1 MYPTLAHWLRLT
13 HGQSFHDLEEEE
25 VYVSFVPSGDKK
37 VLTVHRGNVLVI
49 ETELTEA
56 KIRKLLRELVKIL

>member
-1 MYPTLAHWLRLT
+1 MYA
-13 HGQSFHDLEEEE
+13 SFHKVMEKQKEEEE

>member
-1 MYPTLAHWLRLT
+1 MSSREEMYA
-13 HGQSFHDLEEEE
+13 SFHKVMEKKKEEEE
-25 VYVSFVPSGDKK
+25 VYVSFVPSGNKK

-56 KIRKLLRELVKIL
+56 KVRKLLRELVKIL

>member
-1 MYPTLAHWLRLT
+1 MSSREEMYS
-13 HGQSFHDLEEEE
+13 SFHKVMEKQKEEEE
-25 VYVSFVPSGDKK
+25 VYVSFVPSGEKK

>member
-1 MYPTLAHWLRLT
+1 MYA
-13 HGQSFHDLEEEE
+13 SFHKVMEKQKEEEE
-25 VYVSFVPSGDKK
+25 VYVSFVPSGEKK

>member
-1 MYPTLAHWLRLT
+1 MYA
-13 HGQSFHDLEEEE
+13 SFHKVMEKKKEEEE
-25 VYVSFVPSGDKK
+25 GDVSFVPSGDKK

>member
-1 MYPTLAHWLRLT
+1 MSSREEMYA
-13 HGQSFHDLEEEE
+13 SFHKVMEKQKEEEE
-25 VYVSFVPSGDKK
+25 VYVSFVPSGEKK